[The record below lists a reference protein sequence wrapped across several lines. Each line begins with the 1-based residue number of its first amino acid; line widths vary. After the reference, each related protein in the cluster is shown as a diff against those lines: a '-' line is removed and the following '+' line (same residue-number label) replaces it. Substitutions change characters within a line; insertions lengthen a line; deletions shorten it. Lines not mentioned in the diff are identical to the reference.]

1 MLAGKKNELTLRVL
15 EKMRRQGAPKRVEL
29 ISGMTKEGEDLGSE
43 NMSEMVESKS
53 SLLSGS
59 SKKKKRSAPSEA

>member
-15 EKMRRQGAPKRVEL
+15 EKMRRQGAPKKVEL

-53 SLLSGS
+53 FPMKR
-59 SKKKKRSAPSEA
+59 KKKPAPSEA